1 MSMYNITVGSNN
13 LVDRVFEIIG
23 LKNKDPQ
30 TEEEE
35 ELCDIG
41 FVRYRDTTVMENF
54 SLLKIT
60 TRTGGGNR
68 LEYKETI
75 RDIRD
80 HSLYVDD
87 CDWPA
92 DETYA
97 WFYLRIPESKRGAVR
112 ALYPTN
118 YAPPSL
124 DREFAEENKV
134 WNKLNNPNY
143 EDSESDTDYSDE
155 SDFTSR
161 YGYWKND
168 VGISESDDYKSNDS
182 MDDTS
187 DTKGDTPMEVSE
199 SILEMMKGMKF

>member
-1 MSMYNITVGSNN
+1 MYGNN
-13 LVDRVFEIIG
+13 LADRVFETVG
-23 LKNKDPQ
+23 LKNNNPQ
-30 TEEEE
+30 TEEEK

-41 FVRYRDTTVMENF
+41 FDRYRDTTVMENF
-54 SLLKIT
+54 CLLKIT

-80 HSLYVDD
+80 HSLYIDD

-92 DETYA
+92 DETYV
-97 WFYLRIPESKRGAVR
+97 WFYLRIPESKRDAVR
-112 ALYPTN
+112 ALYLDGHI
-118 YAPPSL
+118 PPSL
-124 DREFAEENKV
+124 DRAFAAEDKV
-134 WNKLNNPNY
+134 WNKLNILNY

-168 VGISESDDYKSNDS
+168 AGISESDD
-182 MDDTS
+182 DTS
-187 DTKGDTPMEVSE
+187 DDSMCDISDTRGETPMEVSE
-199 SILEMMKGMKF
+199 SIEEKMNNMEL

>member
-1 MSMYNITVGSNN
+1 MSMYNIIFGSNN
-13 LVDRVFEIIG
+13 PADRVFETIG
-23 LKNKDPQ
+23 LENKDPQ
-30 TEEEE
+30 TEEEK

-41 FVRYRDTTVMENF
+41 FDRYRDTTVMENF

-60 TRTGGGNR
+60 SRTGGGNR

-97 WFYLRIPESKRGAVR
+97 WFYLRIPESKRDAVR
-112 ALYPTN
+112 ALYPKD
-118 YAPPSL
+118 YVPPSL
-124 DREFAEENKV
+124 DREFAAEDKV

-168 VGISESDDYKSNDS
+168 VGISESDDDKSNDS

-187 DTKGDTPMEVSE
+187 DTKGDTPMEVSG
-199 SILEMMKGMKF
+199 SILEMMKGMKL

>member
-1 MSMYNITVGSNN
+1 MF
-13 LVDRVFEIIG
+13 DIIKPIPRSHVILG
-23 LKNKDPQ
+23 LENEDPQ
-30 TEEEE
+30 TEEEK
-35 ELCDIG
+35 ELCDIV
-41 FVRYRDTTVMENF
+41 FDRYQGTMVMENF

-75 RDIRD
+75 RDNRD

-87 CDWPA
+87 CDCPA
-92 DETYA
+92 DETLA
-97 WFYLRIPESKRGAVR
+97 WLYLRIPESKRGAVR
-112 ALYPTN
+112 AVYPKD
-118 YAPPSL
+118 YVPPSL
-124 DREFAEENKV
+124 DREFAAEDKV

-168 VGISESDDYKSNDS
+168 AGISEPDDDKSS
-182 MDDTS
+182 
-187 DTKGDTPMEVSE
+187 DTPMEGSGT
-199 SILEMMKGMKF
+199 ILEMMKGMKF